1 MNYDEIEKKLR
12 NNEQKVYNNTDI
24 CIFISYSVI

>member
-24 CIFISYSVI
+24 YIFISYSII

>member
-12 NNEQKVYNNTDI
+12 NNEHNVCNNTDI
-24 CIFISYSVI
+24 CIFISYNII

>member
-12 NNEQKVYNNTDI
+12 NNEQNVYNNTDI
-24 CIFISYSVI
+24 CIFISYNTI

>member
-24 CIFISYSVI
+24 CIFISYNII